1 MHQLPQCKT
10 IEAIRKEVGSAV
22 RDLPEWEGMLM
33 IDLLLLGTGGMVPL
47 PHRWLSSL
55 LIRVDGSLIL
65 FDCGEGTQI
74 AWRQYHWGF
83 KRLDAIC
90 LSHLHADHVAGLP
103 GLFHTVANAGRTAP
117 MHIYGP
123 PGTADVITGLRVIA
137 PYLPYEIVVHELEDG
152 AELTLP
158 AGLTGRVACGE
169 HRVPVL
175 GYRIERPRGPAFDRE
190 RATQLGI
197 PVGEW
202 APLQQGDSIE
212 LEGRTI
218 GPGEVAGPPRKGV
231 SFAFV
236 TDTRPTANLRDLA
249 TGVDLM
255 ICEGTYG
262 DTADEEKAVLWGH
275 MSFREAAT
283 LARDAGVK
291 ALWLTHFGA
300 GMTNPD
306 AFADRARDVFPN
318 TYIGRSGLQGQLAFK
333 DGYRA
338 LDDASSSE

>member
-1 MHQLPQCKT
+1 MH
-10 IEAIRKEVGSAV
+10 AGRN
-22 RDLPEWEGMLM
+22 LPEWEGMLM

-90 LSHLHADHVAGLP
+90 LSHHHADHVAGLP

-123 PGTADVITGLRVIA
+123 SGTNAIIAGLRVIA

-152 AELTLP
+152 EAFELP

-175 GYRIERPRGPAFDRE
+175 GYRIERARGPAFDRE
-190 RATQLGI
+190 RATLLGI
-197 PVGEW
+197 PVEEW
-202 APLQQGDSIE
+202 APLQRGESIE
-212 LEGRTI
+212 LGGRVI
-218 GPGEVAGPPRKGV
+218 GHDEVAGPPRKGA
-231 SFAFV
+231 SLAYV

-249 TGVDLM
+249 TDVDLLV
-255 ICEGTYG
+255 CEGTYG
-262 DTADEEKAVLWGH
+262 DDADEEKAALWGH

-283 LARDAGVK
+283 LARDAGAK
-291 ALWLTHFGA
+291 ALWLTHFSA
-300 GMTNPD
+300 GMVDPD
-306 AFADRARDVFPN
+306 AFADRARNVFPD
-318 TYIGRSGLQGQLAFK
+318 TFIGRSGLQGQLAFK
-333 DGYRA
+333 DGYRT
-338 LDDASSSE
+338 LEDATATA

>member
-1 MHQLPQCKT
+1 
-10 IEAIRKEVGSAV
+10 
-22 RDLPEWEGMLM
+22 MLM

-55 LIRVDGSLIL
+55 LIRSDGSLIL

-103 GLFHTVANAGRTAP
+103 GLFHTVANAGRTDP

-123 PGTADVITGLRVIA
+123 SGTEDAITGLRVIA
-137 PYLPYEIVVHELEDG
+137 PHLPYEIVVHELWDG
-152 AELTLP
+152 EKFDLP
-158 AGLTGRVACGE
+158 AGLTGKVASGE

-175 GYRIERPRGPAFDRE
+175 GYRIERSRGPAFDRD

-197 PVGEW
+197 PIGDW
-202 APLQQGDSIE
+202 APLQRGESIG
-212 LEGRTI
+212 LEGRVI
-218 GPGEVAGPPRKGV
+218 GPEEVAGPPRKGV

-262 DTADEEKAVLWGH
+262 DTADEEKAILWGH

-283 LARDAGVK
+283 LARDARVK

-300 GMTNPD
+300 GMTYPD

-333 DGYRA
+333 DGYRT
-338 LDDASSSE
+338 LDDASATE